1 MESHDAHVLGHGA
14 AQEAAARGAGRFRDE
29 IEPVLPFGALEVQ
42 RMHGRVAH
50 VEKALAVG

>member
-14 AQEAAARGAGRFRDE
+14 AQEAAARGAGRFRRE

-50 VEKALAVG
+50 IEQTLTFG